1 MTAVNYYDNLLLRQL
16 RAKAFTQN
24 IYGGKT
30 LIVRLELL
38 SEPEQKMLMSLPCS
52 SFDTNPWVKA
62 PALEESRLAI
72 ITTAGLHTRNDRP
85 FQIDPND
92 FYRVIPGDVQANDL
106 VMSHLAASFDR
117 SGFQRDWN
125 VVFPLDR
132 LRELESV
139 GIIGSLAAFHYSVS
153 SAHSAE
159 EFDAPAREI
168 ARLLKKDNVNAVLLV
183 PV

>member
-1 MTAVNYYDNLLLRQL
+1 M
-16 RAKAFTQN
+16 
-24 IYGGKT
+24 
-30 LIVRLELL
+30 VRMETL
-38 SEPEQKMLMSLPCS
+38 SEVEQQMLMRLPAP
-52 SFDTNPWVKA
+52 SFDTNPWANA
-62 PALEESRLAI
+62 PALEKGRLTI

-117 SGFQRDWN
+117 SGYQRDWN

-132 LRELESV
+132 LREMVAE
-139 GIIGSLAAFHYSVS
+139 GIIDSLASFHYSVS
-153 SAHSAE
+153 SVHTKE
-159 EFDAPAREI
+159 EFDAPMREI
-168 ARLLKKDNVNAVLLV
+168 ARLLKKDNVNAVLLL

>member
-1 MTAVNYYDNLLLRQL
+1 M
-16 RAKAFTQN
+16 
-24 IYGGKT
+24 
-30 LIVRLELL
+30 VRMESL
-38 SEPEQKMLMSLPCS
+38 SEPEQKLLMSLPCPT
-52 SFDTNPWVKA
+52 FDTDPWAEA
-62 PALEESRLAI
+62 PAREDARIAI

-85 FQIDPND
+85 FRIDLND
-92 FYRVIPGDVQANDL
+92 FYRVIPGDVKANDL

-125 VVFPLDR
+125 VCFPLDR
-132 LRELESV
+132 LRELESE

-153 SAHSAE
+153 SAHSAT

-168 ARLLKKDNVNAVLLV
+168 ARLLKRDNVNAALLL

>member
-1 MTAVNYYDNLLLRQL
+1 MVRLDKVSEEERKMLLR
-16 RAKAFTQN
+16 
-24 IYGGKT
+24 
-30 LIVRLELL
+30 
-38 SEPEQKMLMSLPCS
+38 LPCPT
-52 SFDTNPWVKA
+52 FETNPWVSG
-62 PALEESRLAI
+62 PPLRERRLAI

-85 FQIDPND
+85 FQMDPND

-132 LRELESV
+132 LREMVAE
-139 GIIGSLAAFHYSVS
+139 GTIGSLADFHYSVS
-153 SAHSAE
+153 SVHKPEEFQVCSAE
-159 EFDAPAREI
+159 I
-168 ARLLKKDNVNAVLLV
+168 AGLLKKDGVNAVLLL

>member
-1 MTAVNYYDNLLLRQL
+1 M
-16 RAKAFTQN
+16 
-24 IYGGKT
+24 
-30 LIVRLELL
+30 VRLESL
-38 SEPEQKMLMSLPCS
+38 SEPEQKLLMSLPCT

-62 PALEESRLAI
+62 PALDKARVAI

-92 FYRVIPGDVQANDL
+92 FYRVIPGDVEANDL

-125 VVFPLDR
+125 VCFPLDR
-132 LRELESV
+132 LRELEAE

-168 ARLLKKDNVNAVLLV
+168 ARLLKKDNVNAALLF

>member
-1 MTAVNYYDNLLLRQL
+1 MVRMEALSQEEQQLLM
-16 RAKAFTQN
+16 
-24 IYGGKT
+24 
-30 LIVRLELL
+30 RLP
-38 SEPEQKMLMSLPCS
+38 SP
-52 SFDTNPWVKA
+52 SFDTNPWATA
-62 PALEESRLAI
+62 PALEKARLAI

-117 SGFQRDWN
+117 SGYQRDWN

-132 LRELESV
+132 LREMVAE
-139 GIIGSLAAFHYSVS
+139 GIISSLAAFHYSVS
-153 SAHSAE
+153 AVHTKE
-159 EFDAPAREI
+159 EFDAPTREI
-168 ARLLKKDNVNAVLLV
+168 ARLLKKDNVNATLLL

>member
-1 MTAVNYYDNLLLRQL
+1 M
-16 RAKAFTQN
+16 
-24 IYGGKT
+24 
-30 LIVRLELL
+30 VRLDDV
-38 SEPEQKMLMSLPCS
+38 SEEERKMLLSLPCPT
-52 SFDTNPWVKA
+52 FETNPWVSG
-62 PALEESRLAI
+62 PPLSERRLAI

-132 LRELESV
+132 LREMEAE
-139 GIIGSLAAFHYSVS
+139 GTIGSLADFHYSVS
-153 SAHSAE
+153 AVHKPEEFQVCSAE
-159 EFDAPAREI
+159 I
-168 ARLLKKDNVNAVLLV
+168 AGFLKKDNVNAVLLL